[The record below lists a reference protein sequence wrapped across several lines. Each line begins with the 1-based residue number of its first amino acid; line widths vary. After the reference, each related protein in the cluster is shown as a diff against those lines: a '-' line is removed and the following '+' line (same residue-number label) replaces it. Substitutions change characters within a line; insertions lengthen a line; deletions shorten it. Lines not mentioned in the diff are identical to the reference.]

1 MSAECHLIPRLFQ
14 PPLCSPPLT
23 FIFRI
28 FHSLLPPSAANEQ
41 ESPADSATLT
51 LDLSFTVS
59 GLRGR
64 SPSTEVHRGSDNCM
78 QVSVRGYNFAYAGA
92 ERIG

>member
-14 PPLCSPPLT
+14 PPLCSQPLT

-51 LDLSFTVS
+51 LDLSFTDS
-59 GLRGR
+59 QRSQGAKSLNRGALGL
-64 SPSTEVHRGSDNCM
+64 
-78 QVSVRGYNFAYAGA
+78 
-92 ERIG
+92 